1 MPEPGT
7 EGRSLLQVWVDPH
20 TRLPIKVEASG
31 NRVLQDFQFDVDVS
45 EELFKLEV
53 PEGYFGENRYS
64 VPQEPVV
71 LTKDELRKYTSVV
84 NDPNRSP
91 QQTIEAYLKL
101 ASAGEF
107 ALLRKMQERPTLDDY
122 RVLDGFDKLELE
134 QTFVADNAALGV
146 TSDAIKCDGQRAAVV
161 VTLSR
166 HKSTWY
172 LDDTDL
178 ETTDGVQE
186 EIKRFQK
193 RHPTAKAAD

>member
-1 MPEPGT
+1 MLF
-7 EGRSLLQVWVDPH
+7 RS
-20 TRLPIKVEASG
+20 RLPIKVEARG

-53 PEGYFGENRYS
+53 PEGYLLENRYA
-64 VPQEPVV
+64 VPQEIV

-84 NDPNRSP
+84 SDPNRSP

-101 ASAGEF
+101 TSAGESS
-107 ALLRKMQERPTLDDY
+107 LVQKMQERPTLDDI
-122 RVLDGFDKLELE
+122 RGLDGFDNLELK
-134 QTFVADNAALGV
+134 QIFVADRAALGV
-146 TSDAIKCDGQRAAVV
+146 TSEAITYKGRRAAVV

-166 HKSTWY
+166 HKGTWY
-172 LDDTDL
+172 LDDIDL

-193 RHPTAKAAD
+193 RHPTARAAD